1 VFLVSAAV
9 VLIAIVAVVGYLVVG
24 RTPARQSASHTGP
37 SQAIRVTSDKL
48 ISQPGSTDPKAVL
61 SLYEDFL
68 CPVCGRFEQTF
79 GPTVSQLIDS
89 GKVAADYYPV
99 AILDSP
105 AYQDYSSRAGAA
117 AHCVADESIGAFRRF
132 HAALFKV
139 GTQPSET
146 GSTFP
151 DNAALTQLARQAGA
165 AGGVATCITS
175 GKYLSTVKNAA
186 ATSQVSATPT
196 LRINGEDYEPSTPE
210 ALQGKIEALLRT
222 SNL

>member
-1 VFLVSAAV
+1 M
-9 VLIAIVAVVGYLVVG
+9 
-24 RTPARQSASHTGP
+24 
-37 SQAIRVTSDKL
+37 TSDKL
-48 ISQPGSTDPKAVL
+48 ITQPGSTNPKAVL
-61 SLYEDFL
+61 SVYEDFL
-68 CPVCGRFEQTF
+68 CPVCGRFEQSF

-89 GKVAADYYPV
+89 GKIAADYYPV

-105 AYQDYSSRAGAA
+105 EHQHYSSRAGAA

-151 DNAALTQLARQAGA
+151 DNAMLIQLGRQAGA
-165 AGGVATCITS
+165 GGGVAPCITI

-186 ATSQVSATPT
+186 VGGRVSATPT
-196 LRINGEDYEPSTPE
+196 VRINGEDYGPTTPE
-210 ALQGKIEALLRT
+210 ALQGKIESLLGN